1 MLQVTVTATER
12 KVRNP
17 PSRSTPLV
25 GRSNQRLSDT
35 QCEREGNR
43 VGTWETRSVELSSLG
58 AGGSSLTQTQEGWR
72 KQKGRVT
79 STGRGARCTGGVA
92 CLVRIT
98 CLLGERPGL

>member
-12 KVRNP
+12 RVRNP

-43 VGTWETRSVELSSLG
+43 VGTWETRSGELCSLG

-72 KQKGRVT
+72 RNRRAGSR
-79 STGRGARCTGGVA
+79 
-92 CLVRIT
+92 
-98 CLLGERPGL
+98 LLGEEQVVREVWHAL